1 MKAPFIDLIF
11 YTYFVGKHLFLS
23 CSFGGLD
30 TIKRLQKSGP
40 KKKKFNLLKKR
51 KKKKKLKKKRE
62 KRFTLH
68 SVFFPPNKSREI
80 NNDVEKSKIGINI
93 CYLISSSGSSNYSTT
108 ASSFQTQNSKFKIQ
122 KKKNQKDGFLY
133 GTDTRNSSGAGDNR
147 GTSEVRECPV

>member
-51 KKKKKLKKKRE
+51 KKKKLKKKKRE
-62 KRFTLH
+62 KVHTSQRFF
-68 SVFFPPNKSREI
+68 SAQQI
-80 NNDVEKSKIGINI
+80 
-93 CYLISSSGSSNYSTT
+93 
-108 ASSFQTQNSKFKIQ
+108 
-122 KKKNQKDGFLY
+122 
-133 GTDTRNSSGAGDNR
+133 
-147 GTSEVRECPV
+147 